1 MSNPNIIQINEYNI
15 NQKII
20 ESLANVCSRAVLF
33 SILTQ
38 AKDATQISEELK
50 ISVSN
55 VYKTLSHLEDL
66 ALVNVDKFVISSE
79 GKKIKKYKSR
89 IGQVEILIRGI
100 EPVLNLYPNNEKTRH
115 LFQANQL
122 KIQSDSNLIE

>member
-66 ALVNVDKFVISSE
+66 ALVNIDKFVISSE

-122 KIQSDSNLIE
+122 KT

>member
-66 ALVNVDKFVISSE
+66 ALVNVDKFVISLE

-115 LFQANQL
+115 IIQSNQL
-122 KIQSDSNLIE
+122 KT

>member
-89 IGQVEILIRGI
+89 IGQVEIFIRGI

-122 KIQSDSNLIE
+122 KR

>member
-89 IGQVEILIRGI
+89 IGQVEIFIRGI

-122 KIQSDSNLIE
+122 KT

>member
-38 AKDATQISEELK
+38 AKDATQISDELK
-50 ISVSN
+50 ISISN

-66 ALVNVDKFVISSE
+66 ALVIVDKFVISLE

-122 KIQSDSNLIE
+122 KT

>member
-1 MSNPNIIQINEYNI
+1 MSHPNIIQINEYNI

-115 LFQANQL
+115 LFQTNQL
-122 KIQSDSNLIE
+122 KT

>member
-1 MSNPNIIQINEYNI
+1 MSHPNIIQINEYNI

-38 AKDATQISEELK
+38 AKDATQISDELK

-100 EPVLNLYPNNEKTRH
+100 EPVLNLYPNNEKTRQ
-115 LFQANQL
+115 LFQANPL
-122 KIQSDSNLIE
+122 KKQI

>member
-1 MSNPNIIQINEYNI
+1 MSDPNIIQINEYNI

-66 ALVNVDKFVISSE
+66 ALVNVDKFIISSE

-122 KIQSDSNLIE
+122 KT

>member
-38 AKDATQISEELK
+38 AKDATQISDELK

-100 EPVLNLYPNNEKTRH
+100 EPVLNLYPNNEKTRQ

-122 KIQSDSNLIE
+122 KT

>member
-122 KIQSDSNLIE
+122 KT

>member
-1 MSNPNIIQINEYNI
+1 MSKPNIFQLNEYNI

-20 ESLANVCSRAVLF
+20 ESVTNLCSRAVLF
-33 SILTQ
+33 SVLNQ
-38 AKDATQISEELK
+38 AKDATQIADELK

-66 ALVNVDKFVISSE
+66 ALIYVDKFVISPE

-89 IGQVEILIRGI
+89 IGQVEILFRGN
-100 EPVLNLYPNNEKTRH
+100 EPILNLYPNNEKTRE
-115 LFQANQL
+115 LFN
-122 KIQSDSNLIE
+122 KVKTN

>member
-66 ALVNVDKFVISSE
+66 ALVNVDKFIISSE

-115 LFQANQL
+115 LFQTNQL
-122 KIQSDSNLIE
+122 KT

>member
-100 EPVLNLYPNNEKTRH
+100 EPVLNLYPNNEKTRQ
-115 LFQANQL
+115 LFQANPL
-122 KIQSDSNLIE
+122 KK

>member
-38 AKDATQISEELK
+38 AKDATQISDELK

-100 EPVLNLYPNNEKTRH
+100 EPVLNLYPNNEKTRQ
-115 LFQANQL
+115 LFQANPL
-122 KIQSDSNLIE
+122 KKQI

>member
-38 AKDATQISEELK
+38 AKDATQISDELK

-79 GKKIKKYKSR
+79 GKKIKKYK
-89 IGQVEILIRGI
+89 I
-100 EPVLNLYPNNEKTRH
+100 
-115 LFQANQL
+115 
-122 KIQSDSNLIE
+122 KI

>member
-66 ALVNVDKFVISSE
+66 ALVNVDKFVISLE

-122 KIQSDSNLIE
+122 KT

>member
-1 MSNPNIIQINEYNI
+1 MSKPNIFQLNQYNV

-20 ESLANVCSRAVLF
+20 ESVTNLCSRAVLF
-33 SILTQ
+33 SVLNQ
-38 AKDATQISEELK
+38 AKDATQIADELR

-66 ALVNVDKFVISSE
+66 TLIYVDKYVISSE

-89 IGQVEILIRGI
+89 IGQVEILFRGI
-100 EPVLNLYPNNEKTRH
+100 EPILNLYPNNEKTRE
-115 LFQANQL
+115 LFN
-122 KIQSDSNLIE
+122 KIKTN

>member
-66 ALVNVDKFVISSE
+66 ALVNIDKFVISSE

-115 LFQANQL
+115 LFQTNQL
-122 KIQSDSNLIE
+122 KT

>member
-1 MSNPNIIQINEYNI
+1 
-15 NQKII
+15 
-20 ESLANVCSRAVLF
+20 VLF

-122 KIQSDSNLIE
+122 KT